1 MPENFWVEVSDW
13 CVNHFTL
20 GKVLELET
28 LDKSRIRVSL
38 NTLIFMDE
46 SHHFMYNLNAY
57 TPIYDRIFM
66 ASSTQIKA
74 LMQSHI
80 DKDDDR
86 FLSVALQV
94 AAHEARNGH
103 DKLAQE
109 LKLLVEKAKKN
120 SAKNL
125 PVSIAS
131 SVKDSSGLLTTS
143 HPTLRF
149 SDLIVNPAVK
159 EKLERL
165 VREQKHLIT
174 LKNHGLSPRRKL
186 LLAGKPG
193 TGKTFTASVLAGELN
208 FPLFE
213 VRLDAV
219 ITKYLGESSA
229 KLRQIFDTI
238 REVRGVYFFDEF
250 DALGSHRGSNND
262 VGEARRI
269 LNSFLQMIEQDS
281 SNSVIVCATNH
292 LEALDHALFRRFDD
306 VIKYQLPSEDEIV
319 QLFKS
324 RLKPYVAKNFSWKKL
339 PSMSEGLSNAEI
351 TLAANDAIKEML
363 IHDHNFI
370 TISMLQQAVEDRKS
384 ISQHF
389 ME

>member
-1 MPENFWVEVSDW
+1 
-13 CVNHFTL
+13 
-20 GKVLELET
+20 
-28 LDKSRIRVSL
+28 
-38 NTLIFMDE
+38 
-46 SHHFMYNLNAY
+46 
-57 TPIYDRIFM
+57 M

-103 DKLAQE
+103 GKLAQE
-109 LKLLVEKAKKN
+109 LKGLVEKAKKN
-120 SAKNL
+120 SVKNL
-125 PVSIAS
+125 PVSIATGVKDTSGLLVTTHPSLRFADLIVSS
-131 SVKDSSGLLTTS
+131 SVKG
-143 HPTLRF
+143 R
-149 SDLIVNPAVK
+149 
-159 EKLERL
+159 LERL
-165 VREQKHLIT
+165 VKEQKHLTT

-250 DALGSHRGSNND
+250 DALGSHRGSGND

-269 LNSFLQMIEQDS
+269 LNSFLQMIEQDD

-292 LEALDHALFRRFDD
+292 IEALDHALFRRFDD
-306 VIKYQLPSEDEIV
+306 VIKYELPSEDEIIK
-319 QLFKS
+319 LFRT
-324 RLKPYVAKNFSWKKL
+324 RLQPYVAKNFSWKRL
-339 PSMSEGLSNAEI
+339 PAIAEGLSNAEI

-363 IHDHNFI
+363 IHDYNSI
-370 TISMLQQAVEDRKS
+370 TTTMLQQAIEDRKS

>member
-1 MPENFWVEVSDW
+1 
-13 CVNHFTL
+13 
-20 GKVLELET
+20 
-28 LDKSRIRVSL
+28 
-38 NTLIFMDE
+38 
-46 SHHFMYNLNAY
+46 
-57 TPIYDRIFM
+57 M

-103 DKLAQE
+103 GKLAQE

-120 SAKNL
+120 TAKNL

-143 HPTLRF
+143 YPKLRF
-149 SDLIVNPAVK
+149 SDLIVSSNVK
-159 EKLERL
+159 DKLERL
-165 VREQKHLIT
+165 VKEQKHLST

-186 LLAGKPG
+186 LLAGNPG
-193 TGKTFTASVLAGELN
+193 TGKTFTASVLAGELD

-229 KLRQIFDTI
+229 KLRQVFDTI

-250 DALGSHRGSNND
+250 DALGSHRGATND

-269 LNSFLQMIEQDS
+269 LNSFLQMIEQDT

-292 LEALDHALFRRFDD
+292 LQALDHALFRRFDD
-306 VIKYQLPSEDEIV
+306 VIRYELPSEKEIT

-324 RLKPYVAKNFSWKKL
+324 RLSGYVAKNFTWKKL
-339 PSMSEGLSNAEI
+339 SDSSIGLSNAEI
-351 TLAANDAIKEML
+351 TLAANDALKEML
-363 IHDHNFI
+363 IHDHPFV
-370 TISMLQQAVEDRKS
+370 TMAMLQKAIEDRKN
-384 ISQHF
+384 ISQHVID
-389 ME
+389 

>member
-1 MPENFWVEVSDW
+1 
-13 CVNHFTL
+13 
-20 GKVLELET
+20 
-28 LDKSRIRVSL
+28 
-38 NTLIFMDE
+38 
-46 SHHFMYNLNAY
+46 
-57 TPIYDRIFM
+57 M

-103 DKLAQE
+103 GKLAQE
-109 LKLLVEKAKKN
+109 LKGLVDKAKQN

-131 SVKDSSGLLTTS
+131 GVKDTSGLLTTT
-143 HPTLRF
+143 HPKLRF
-149 SDLIVNPAVK
+149 SDLIVSSTVK
-159 EKLERL
+159 DRLDRL
-165 VREQKHLIT
+165 VKEQKHLTT

-229 KLRQIFDTI
+229 KLRQIFDAI

-250 DALGSHRGSNND
+250 DALGSHRGSSND

-269 LNSFLQMIEQDS
+269 LNSFLQMIEQDD

-292 LEALDHALFRRFDD
+292 IEALDHALFRRFDD
-306 VIKYQLPSEDEIV
+306 VIRYQLPTEYEIV
-319 QLFKS
+319 KLFQT
-324 RLKPYVAKNFSWKKL
+324 RLHSYVAKNFSWKRL
-339 PSMSEGLSNAEI
+339 PEIAEGLSNAEI

-363 IHDHNFI
+363 IHDHSSI
-370 TISMLQQAVEDRKS
+370 TITMLQQAIEDRKS